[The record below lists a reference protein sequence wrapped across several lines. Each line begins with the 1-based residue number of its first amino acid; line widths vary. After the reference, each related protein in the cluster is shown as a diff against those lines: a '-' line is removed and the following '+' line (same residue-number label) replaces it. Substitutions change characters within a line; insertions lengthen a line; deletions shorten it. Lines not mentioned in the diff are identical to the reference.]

1 MFCKLLMIKLGIE
14 HASLLLHICYELF
27 IYLAIDIPAL
37 LCQLISGAMFFI
49 QDDVVLFCQ
58 CFLSFASNCAVIY

>member
-27 IYLAIDIPAL
+27 IDLAIDIPAL
-37 LCQLISGAMFFI
+37 LCQLISGAMFVFHI
-49 QDDVVLFCQ
+49 R
-58 CFLSFASNCAVIY
+58 YM